1 MERAHASKCLIA
13 FFLFA
18 LPCLEFVF
26 WMDFY
31 GMEFMFEVLF
41 VWNSRNYCLHAS
53 LLFLSFNSRSVTPL
67 HGFFAHLRVL
77 LTLSQPFIA

>member
-1 MERAHASKCLIA
+1 
-13 FFLFA
+13 
-18 LPCLEFVF
+18 
-26 WMDFY
+26 
-31 GMEFMFEVLF
+31 MEFMFEVLF

-77 LTLSQPFIA
+77 LSLSQPFIA